1 MDFKLILQIFQILL
15 ALAFVLSLSYRV
27 LRMTKKL
34 TDGNARYM
42 KIIEKTPLGKDSYLA
57 VMKIG
62 EEYELVSVTAGNIV
76 MVREIPKEE
85 IEKILQDKEDMIT
98 NNPIA
103 TYFKKNAS
111 PNLTALLQKVKT
123 RKPRE

>member
-1 MDFKLILQIFQILL
+1 MSSQSRIRVFAGPNGSGKTSLYSVVSKTYNSGIFI
-15 ALAFVLSLSYRV
+15 
-27 LRMTKKL
+27 
-34 TDGNARYM
+34 NA
-42 KIIEKTPLGKDSYLA
+42 D
-57 VMKIG
+57 
-62 EEYELVSVTAGNIV
+62 
-76 MVREIPKEE
+76 E

-103 TYFKKNAS
+103 TYFKKNES